1 MMLPGCKRPE
11 TQESTTELH
20 VAKRRCNMDESLK
33 KLVESIEV
41 GIKLL
46 YRQHQTLSGILC
58 LKAQASF
65 IWEV

>member
-1 MMLPGCKRPE
+1 
-11 TQESTTELH
+11 
-20 VAKRRCNMDESLK
+20 MDESLK
-33 KLVESIEV
+33 KLVKSIEV